1 MACSF
6 EVIPLLVTSNDS
18 ATIAVGL
25 SVAMLLPGDRRA
37 LMGTAPKASRRSR
50 GSVTIEDVAR
60 AASVSAMTVSRV
72 INKERNVREETRRS
86 VLEAIK
92 ALRYSPNTAARSLAA
107 GDATH
112 IGLLYSNPSAAY
124 LSLFLVGALEA
135 SRKAGVHLVI
145 EPCLDDEASQR
156 QAARHLASAKVE
168 GVVLPPP
175 LSESGA
181 ILTELALAKI
191 PVVTVAMGEVYP
203 NMLNVRM
210 DDFKAAGEITDH
222 LISLGHRRIGLI
234 RGYPG
239 HSATIHRERG
249 FRAAIEAAGLSSEQ
263 MPVEQGYFTFRSGL
277 IAAERMLDAPQPP
290 TAIFASNDDMAAA
303 AISVAHRRG
312 LAIPGDLSVA
322 GFDDTPMATTVWPEL
337 TTVRQPVSEMAAAA
351 MELLLSNLRG
361 RRRGTPPARSD
372 CVLEHEL
379 VIRESTGAPVAFA
392 GKSLSS

>member
-1 MACSF
+1 
-6 EVIPLLVTSNDS
+6 
-18 ATIAVGL
+18 
-25 SVAMLLPGDRRA
+25 MLFAGDRRP
-37 LMGTAPKASRRSR
+37 LMGTSPKASRRSR

-60 AASVSAMTVSRV
+60 VASVSAMTVSRV
-72 INKERNVREETRRS
+72 INKEKNVREETRRS

-92 ALRYSPNTAARSLAA
+92 ELRYSPNTAARTLAA

-112 IGLLYSNPSAAY
+112 IGMLYSNPSAAY

-135 SRKAGVHLVI
+135 SRAAGVHLVI
-145 EPCLDDEASQR
+145 EPCSDDDASQR
-156 QAARHLASAKVE
+156 EAARHLASANVE

-181 ILTELALAKI
+181 ILSELAREEI
-191 PVVTVAMGEVYP
+191 PVVTVAMGQVHP
-203 NMLNVRM
+203 NVLNVRM
-210 DDFKAAGEITDH
+210 DDFKAAAEITEH

-239 HSATIHRERG
+239 HIATQDRERG
-249 FRAAIEAAGLSSEQ
+249 FGAAIAAAGLSIEE

-277 IAAERMLDAPQPP
+277 TAAERLLDRPNPP

-312 LAIPGDLSVA
+312 LAIPGDLSVV
-322 GFDDTPMATTVWPEL
+322 GFDDTPVATAVWPEL
-337 TTVRQPVSEMAAAA
+337 TTIRQPVSEMAAAA
-351 MELLLSNLRG
+351 MELLLTSLRG
-361 RRRGTPPARSD
+361 RRRGAAPAASD

-379 VIRESTGAPVAFA
+379 IIRESTGAPAQRVTA
-392 GKSLSS
+392 SSE